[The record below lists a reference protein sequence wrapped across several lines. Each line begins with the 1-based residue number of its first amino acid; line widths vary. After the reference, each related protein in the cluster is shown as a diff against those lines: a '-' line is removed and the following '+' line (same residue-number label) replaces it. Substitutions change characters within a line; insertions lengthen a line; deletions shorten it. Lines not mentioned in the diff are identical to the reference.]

1 MNSYE
6 YNKKM
11 KTRNFMNK
19 KGLELAIN
27 TIVILVLAILVLI
40 FLVLFFTGASN
51 DFITKIKSY
60 FSYSNVDQ
68 IAEKCNILA
77 DTNSEYSYCCEEI
90 TVKYFQ
96 NDKKVED
103 EFTCFELI
111 NKSFVNVKELKCEV
125 EC

>member
-1 MNSYE
+1 
-6 YNKKM
+6 M
-11 KTRNFMNK
+11 KTRSFMNK

-51 DFITKIKSY
+51 DFITKMKSY

-68 IAEKCNILA
+68 IVEKCNILA
-77 DTNSEYSYCCEEI
+77 DTNYQYSYCCEKK
-90 TVKYFQ
+90 TVKYFE

-111 NKSFVNVKELKCEV
+111 NKNFVNVKELKCEV